1 MTVPQTEIIISK
13 DGAEV
18 ERRVVAPGEY
28 IIGRG
33 EDCAFQVI
41 GEKVSRHH
49 ARLFVSYQDWSIA
62 DLGSANGTQLNE
74 EPVGEAAVKVWP
86 SQIIRVGEATIEL
99 RALSQSDLDAT
110 LMPMQE
116 AVRRHLPPELQSTRR
131 YQIGKQI
138 AQGGMGAILSAAD
151 QGIRREVAMKVM
163 LKAMDPGDILRFI
176 EEAQVTGQLE
186 HPSIVPVY
194 ELSVN
199 EQGEVFYTMKMV
211 RGITLKKVI
220 ELLAKGV
227 GDVAKKYPLA
237 ALLTIFQK
245 VCDAI
250 AFAHSKGVIHR
261 DLKPENIMLG
271 DYGEVLVM
279 DWGLAR
285 LVGSTE
291 RATVVRSAKAD
302 EGDAMRTQTGTI
314 MGTPTYMSPEQA
326 RGEIENLDAR
336 SDIYALGTILF
347 ELLHLRPVVTGAE
360 VMQIVSKVQ
369 RGAVEWGTDK
379 TQIPASLLAV
389 CRKALALSI
398 TARYPRVEDL
408 QADLLAFQNGFATSA
423 EKAGAWRQIKLLI
436 KRNKA
441 ASIGAAAVL
450 AVSIAFTAKVVSEGR
465 RAERALEKLGA
476 AAPSLAAQARTLVA
490 SRKLDE
496 AVEKLDF
503 ALTIAPENADFHLQ
517 RANVLQAALRLDEA
531 AVGYRR
537 VLALRKGDAAATTN
551 LALCEKLSAR
561 GGELSSGDLQSLLR
575 TMLDQKRDA
584 EAAPL
589 ALRLGQGAA
598 VISAAIDEA
607 LSGWKTLAGWKS
619 IPRVSRLGDGS
630 YSLNLSGLGL
640 ADLTPLAK
648 LRDLPISE
656 LNIAENPV
664 ADLSPLAGLPLRSL
678 NGYHSGITS
687 LLPLRGMPLRS
698 LAIVKCTGV
707 TSLDGLQGVT
717 LETVDIQNTKVADIT
732 PLHGAPLKKLT
743 FGYYSKVVTL
753 AGLEGAP
760 LHTLTVVAFNNSLA
774 DISALRGSPVREVSF
789 LSCPHIKDFSVLTTC
804 PKLEIISFDAK
815 APGTPA
821 LRAMTHLKVT
831 LDDGRILPMAEF
843 WKEYDAEKA
852 KPK

>member
-1 MTVPQTEIIISK
+1 
-13 DGAEV
+13 
-18 ERRVVAPGEY
+18 
-28 IIGRG
+28 
-33 EDCAFQVI
+33 
-41 GEKVSRHH
+41 
-49 ARLFVSYQDWSIA
+49 
-62 DLGSANGTQLNE
+62 
-74 EPVGEAAVKVWP
+74 
-86 SQIIRVGEATIEL
+86 
-99 RALSQSDLDAT
+99 
-110 LMPMQE
+110 
-116 AVRRHLPPELQSTRR
+116 
-131 YQIGKQI
+131 
-138 AQGGMGAILSAAD
+138 
-151 QGIRREVAMKVM
+151 
-163 LKAMDPGDILRFI
+163 
-176 EEAQVTGQLE
+176 
-186 HPSIVPVY
+186 
-194 ELSVN
+194 
-199 EQGEVFYTMKMV
+199 
-211 RGITLKKVI
+211 
-220 ELLAKGV
+220 
-227 GDVAKKYPLA
+227 
-237 ALLTIFQK
+237 
-245 VCDAI
+245 
-250 AFAHSKGVIHR
+250 
-261 DLKPENIMLG
+261 
-271 DYGEVLVM
+271 
-279 DWGLAR
+279 
-285 LVGSTE
+285 
-291 RATVVRSAKAD
+291 
-302 EGDAMRTQTGTI
+302 
-314 MGTPTYMSPEQA
+314 
-326 RGEIENLDAR
+326 
-336 SDIYALGTILF
+336 
-347 ELLHLRPVVTGAE
+347 
-360 VMQIVSKVQ
+360 
-369 RGAVEWGTDK
+369 
-379 TQIPASLLAV
+379 
-389 CRKALALSI
+389 
-398 TARYPRVEDL
+398 
-408 QADLLAFQNGFATSA
+408 
-423 EKAGAWRQIKLLI
+423 
-436 KRNKA
+436 
-441 ASIGAAAVL
+441 
-450 AVSIAFTAKVVSEGR
+450 
-465 RAERALEKLGA
+465 
-476 AAPSLAAQARTLVA
+476 
-490 SRKLDE
+490 
-496 AVEKLDF
+496 
-503 ALTIAPENADFHLQ
+503 
-517 RANVLQAALRLDEA
+517 
-531 AVGYRR
+531 
-537 VLALRKGDAAATTN
+537 
-551 LALCEKLSAR
+551 
-561 GGELSSGDLQSLLR
+561 
-575 TMLDQKRDA
+575 MLDQKRDA

-852 KPK
+852 RRK